1 MKSISEPFIRRPV
14 MTILVFLAVLV
25 FGLYSF
31 VQMPV
36 SDLPD
41 VDYPVIA
48 VTASYP
54 GASPE
59 IMASNVASP
68 LEQQFLKI
76 HGIDLVTSTNR
87 QGVTTMTLQF
97 KLEVPV
103 ETAATDVQAAINAAQ
118 GSLPADL
125 PSPPTF
131 QKTNPNDQPIF
142 YIGAISYTMTET
154 QLYDYAYTEM
164 VQRLQVLPGVS
175 SVIVYGS
182 PRAVRVEVDPEKLYT
197 LGLTFNDVTNAVKQ
211 GTNLIGIGQLKGN
224 SFQFTIQPGTQLEQA
239 PDYAKLIIAYK
250 DGAPIYLRD
259 VAQVV
264 SGTQQEDF
272 KINFWSAKV
281 PPGAAG
287 VVLAVSKGDGANA
300 VQVAQE
306 VRDTL
311 PELKHILPA
320 SIQMVPIYDRSQSII
335 ASVHD
340 VEETLI
346 VAFVLVVM
354 VVFVFLGR
362 ATDTLIPSIALPMAL
377 LATFIV
383 MHVLNYSLDNLSL
396 LALTL
401 SVGFLIDDAIVFLE
415 NMVRRMEAGESVRVA
430 AFKGAEE
437 ISFTIMAMTL
447 SLASVFIPL
456 VGMSGLMGRV
466 FREMGVTIITAVIA
480 SGLVSLTLTPMMCSR
495 VLQARDPQKRT
506 FFERVAY
513 NLEHKSL
520 AVYGPSLH
528 WALKHWYLSVIAY
541 VVCMAG
547 IVYFWTIVPKSFLPV
562 GDSSFVF
569 GVFIAPPSASPK
581 LMRDYQ
587 LQADAVVQKN
597 PYVDSFVSVTGASSY
612 FNANFGVM
620 FMSLLEPGKRPP
632 IDLVAQMING
642 QLMQIPGLVASMQPQ
657 AVLQISTGG
666 TPKTTGDYA
675 YVMYGLDG
683 PAVYQSAMALMGQML
698 QTGMFT
704 TVIPDLF
711 PNNPKLELD
720 INRDLASQYGV
731 TATGFSQL
739 LANAFAQ
746 NYSYL
751 IKTDYQQYWTI
762 VQAAP
767 KFSESPGSL
776 DWLYFP
782 SLTNQSTLYTNNNA
796 GVETDT
802 NNLVPFRTVAE
813 PKKRVGP
820 VTVNHYNGF
829 TSVTLNFNTV
839 PGVPIGM
846 ATQTVQQL
854 ADKVAPADVMRT
866 FQGDALVF
874 QQTQVSIELM
884 LILAMFVMYV
894 ILGILYESYVHPFTV
909 LSSVIVAVVGGLG
922 ALLLFHQELSLFAGI
937 GLFMLAGLVKK
948 NGIMMIDFAIMR
960 QEEGRTP
967 YDAVHEACL
976 ERFRPII
983 MTTLAAFFGAL
994 PLAVGLGADAASRI
1008 PLGLTVCGG
1017 LLVSQLITLY
1027 VTPVTYLGFEWVQE
1041 RVLDRI
1047 SFFNRGEPE
1056 EAEAP
1061 KVPEVV

>member
-1 MKSISEPFIRRPV
+1 MKSISEPFLKRPV

-25 FGLYSF
+25 FGVYSF

-41 VDYPVIA
+41 VDYPVIQ

-76 HGIDLVTSTNR
+76 HGIDLVTSNNS
-87 QGVTTMTLQF
+87 QGTTTMTLQF

-103 ETAATDVQAAINAAQ
+103 DSAATDVQAAINAAQ
-118 GSLPADL
+118 GSLPPDL

-131 QKTNPNDQPIF
+131 QKTNPNAQPIF
-142 YIGAISYTMTET
+142 YIGAISYSMTET
-154 QLYDYAYTEM
+154 QLYDYAYTEI
-164 VQRLQVLPGVS
+164 VQRMQVLPGVS

-197 LGLTFNDVTNAVKQ
+197 LGLTFNDISNAVKQ
-211 GTNLIGIGQLKGN
+211 GSNLIGIGLLKGKA
-224 SFQFTIQPGTQLEQA
+224 FQFTIQPGTQLTQA
-239 PDYAKLIIAYK
+239 ADYAKLIIAYK
-250 DGAPIYLRD
+250 DGSPIYLRD
-259 VAQVV
+259 VAQVQD
-264 SGTQQEDF
+264 SAQQQDF

-281 PPGAAG
+281 PPGATG
-287 VVLAVSKGDGANA
+287 VVLAVSKADGANA
-300 VQVAQE
+300 VKVAQE
-306 VRDTL
+306 VRDVL
-311 PELKHILPA
+311 PELAQILPK
-320 SIQMVPIYDRSQSII
+320 SIQMVPIYDRSLSIVD
-335 ASVHD
+335 SVHD

-362 ATDTLIPSIALPMAL
+362 ASDTLIPSIALPMAL
-377 LATFIV
+377 LVTFIV
-383 MHVLNYSLDNLSL
+383 MHVLNYTLDNLSL
-396 LALTL
+396 MALTL

-415 NMVRRMEAGESVRVA
+415 NMVRRMEAGEGVRQA
-430 AFKGAEE
+430 AFNGAEE

-456 VGMSGLMGRV
+456 VGMSGLMGRI

-480 SGLVSLTLTPMMCSR
+480 SGFVSLTLTPMLCAR
-495 VLQARDPQKRT
+495 VLVARDPQKRT

-520 AVYGPSLH
+520 AVYGPTLH
-528 WALKHWYLSVIAY
+528 WALKHWYLSVLAY
-541 VVCMAG
+541 AVCMAG

-562 GDSSFVF
+562 GDSSFIS
-569 GVFIAPPSASPK
+569 GVFIAPPSASPG

-587 LQADAVVQKN
+587 LQADAVARQN
-597 PYVDSFVSVTGASSY
+597 PYVDSFVSVTGASSF
-612 FNANFGVM
+612 FNSNLGVM
-620 FMSLLEPGKRPP
+620 FFSLKDPRHRPP
-632 IDLVAQMING
+632 IAAVSGMLNG
-642 QLMQIPGLVASMQPQ
+642 GLAQIPGLVPGMRPQP
-657 AVLQISTGG
+657 VLQISTGG
-666 TPKTTGDYA
+666 APTLTGKYV
-675 YVMYGLDG
+675 YVMYGLDKQS
-683 PAVYQSAMALMGQML
+683 VYQSALMLMGKMMQS
-698 QTGMFT
+698 GMFT
-704 TVIPDLF
+704 TVFPDLY
-711 PNNPKLELD
+711 PNSLKLNLQL
-720 INRDLASQYGV
+720 NRDQASQYGV

-739 LANAFAQ
+739 LGNAFAQ

-751 IKTDYQQYWTI
+751 IKTDYLQYWTI
-762 VQAAP
+762 VEAAE
-767 KFSESPGSL
+767 KFRARPDNL

-796 GVETDT
+796 GVETDA
-802 NNLVPFRTVAE
+802 NHLVPFRAVAKAKAE
-813 PKKRVGP
+813 IGP
-820 VTVNHYNGF
+820 IAVNHYNGF
-829 TSVTLNFNTV
+829 TSVTLNFDSV
-839 PGVPIGM
+839 PSIPIGYITKFVEDT
-846 ATQTVQQL
+846 AAQ
-854 ADKVAPADVMRT
+854 VAPPEVMRT

-874 QQTQVSIELM
+874 QQTQVSLELM

-922 ALLLFHQELSLFAGI
+922 ALLVFHQELSLFAVI

-948 NGIMMIDFAIMR
+948 NGIMMIDFAIKR

-1047 SFFNRGEPE
+1047 GFFARGEPE
-1056 EAEAP
+1056 PPVKDAA
-1061 KVPEVV
+1061 KA